1 MHMHPSELDSLLQKF
16 LEDTISEAELDALRR
31 HFADE
36 GAASQQEAAIEAVLW
51 KARFTDV
58 LPGSKEEA
66 FAQVMQA
73 AREREA
79 TPPTVVRPLRRW
91 WPAAAAVAILLGA
104 GIWMTTQRSQRQQ
117 DAVADTRSG
126 DGIHPGRE
134 GAILTLA
141 DGTEVVLDS
150 MQNGVV
156 TTQGATT
163 LMLQNGRLSYDE
175 KHDAGKSA
183 DAYNTIATPPGRQFQ
198 IVLPDGTKIWL
209 NAASTLRY
217 PVAFR
222 GGERKVKVEG
232 EAYLEVAADAARPF
246 IVDVAGG
253 TEIQVLGTSFN
264 INAYKDE
271 KVQRTTLLQG
281 RVRVKAAG
289 GERILD
295 PGQEA
300 VADGQLSVNNNANLA
315 QAVAWKNGVFHFE
328 NASLETVMR
337 QLSRWY
343 DVEVVYEKQVPALTF
358 GGEMGRNLELKDVLE
373 FLEGSGVHFRIEGRK
388 LIVSP

>member
-16 LEDTISEAELDALRR
+16 LDDTISDAELDALRR

-36 GAASQQEAAIEAVLW
+36 STAGGQEAAIEAVLRN
-51 KARFTDV
+51 ARYSDV
-58 LPGSKEEA
+58 LPGTKAEA
-66 FAQVMQA
+66 FASVMQA

-79 TPPTVVRPLRRW
+79 VTPGKVRSLRRW
-91 WPAAAAVAILLGA
+91 WPAAAAAVLLGMGTWFVA
-104 GIWMTTQRSQRQQ
+104 GRLLKQRGTT
-117 DAVADTRSG
+117 AENRSG
-126 DGIHPGRE
+126 NEIRPGRQ
-134 GAILTLA
+134 GAVLTLA

-150 MQNGVV
+150 MRNGVV

-163 LMLQNGRLSYDE
+163 LVLQNGRLSYD
-175 KHDAGKSA
+175 DGRAGSPSP
-183 DAYNTIATPPGRQFQ
+183 DAYNTITTPPGRQFQ
-198 IVLPDGTKIWL
+198 VVLPDGTKVWL
-209 NAASTLRY
+209 NAASVLRY
-217 PVAFR
+217 PVAFSDA
-222 GGERKVKVEG
+222 ERKVKVEG

-246 IVDVAGG
+246 IVDVAGK

-264 INAYKDE
+264 INAYHDE
-271 KVQRTTLLQG
+271 KIHRTTLLQG

-289 GERILD
+289 EESILV

-300 VADGQLSVNNNANLA
+300 VTAGRLTVNQHANLA
-315 QAVAWKNGVFHFE
+315 QAVAWKNGVFDFE

-343 DVEVVYEKQVPALTF
+343 DVEVVYENQVPAITF
-358 GGEMGRNLELKDVLE
+358 GGEMGRDLELKDVLE
-373 FLEGSGVHFRIEGRK
+373 FLEGSGVRFRIEGRK